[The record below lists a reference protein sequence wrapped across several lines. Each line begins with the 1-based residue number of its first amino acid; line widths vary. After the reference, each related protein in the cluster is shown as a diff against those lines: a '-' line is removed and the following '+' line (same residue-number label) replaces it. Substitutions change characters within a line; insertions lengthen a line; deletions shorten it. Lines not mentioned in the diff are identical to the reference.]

1 MLNEIEKYIQIMEN
15 LDSLVFARM
24 KNIHKGEGQQIIA
37 LDRRIF
43 TFLQEETERL
53 ALTVGSLFI
62 LKFN

>member
-1 MLNEIEKYIQIMEN
+1 MRYEKYIQIMEN

-53 ALTVGSLFI
+53 ALTV
-62 LKFN
+62 